1 MTQLLSYSP
10 VLGSKFRKI
19 FGYTGIAG
27 SQLKGKTNYEAAQL
41 MGFSLNNPQTLAYAN
56 LIEATTNLPTA
67 RTINKLRNLQ
77 IAADANYQWWQRAAA
92 FGGWGSWE
100 LGIENEGFE
109 DAVRKIKAI
118 RKSQQSFGKSTSKKG
133 GKSFKK

>member
-1 MTQLLSYSP
+1 MALS
-10 VLGSKFRKI
+10 LEK
-19 FGYTGIAG
+19 
-27 SQLKGKTNYEAAQL
+27 
-41 MGFSLNNPQTLAYAN
+41 
-56 LIEATTNLPTA
+56 ATTNVPLG
-67 RTINKLRNLQ
+67 RTVNKLRNLQ

-118 RKSQQSFGKSTSKKG
+118 RKSQKSFGNSSSKKS

>member
-1 MTQLLSYSP
+1 M
-10 VLGSKFRKI
+10 
-19 FGYTGIAG
+19 
-27 SQLKGKTNYEAAQL
+27 L
-41 MGFSLNNPQTLAYAN
+41 MGFDLNNPQTLAYAN
-56 LIEATTNLPTA
+56 LVEATTNVPMG
-67 RTINKLRNLQ
+67 RTVNKLRNLQ

-118 RKSQQSFGKSTSKKG
+118 KKSQQSFGKGGGKKS

>member
-1 MTQLLSYSP
+1 MNQLLSYSP

-19 FGYTGIAG
+19 FGYTGVGG
-27 SQLKGKTNYEAAQL
+27 SLLKGQTNYEASML
-41 MGFSLNNPQTLAYAN
+41 MGFDLNNPQTLAYAN
-56 LIEATTNLPTA
+56 LVEATTNVPMG
-67 RTINKLRNLQ
+67 RTVNKLRNLQ

-118 RKSQQSFGKSTSKKG
+118 RKAQSSSGKNTKKT
-133 GKSFKK
+133 KKTFKK